1 MDTNST
7 EWRKEA
13 IKEYKARKP
22 QRGTFA
28 VRCRPTGL
36 VWVGASPSLATVQNS
51 VWFGLRHGAY
61 QDKALQSA
69 WNTHGEA
76 AFEYEILESL
86 DDDVHPLAIKDLL
99 KEQKIQWA
107 ERLGATMLL

>member
-7 EWRKEA
+7 EWRKDA

-22 QRGTFA
+22 QRGAFA
-28 VRCRPTGL
+28 VRCKPTGL
-36 VWVGASPSLATVQNS
+36 VWVGASPSLATMQNS

-61 QDKALQSA
+61 HNKALQSA
-69 WNTHGEA
+69 WNTYGEA
-76 AFEYEILESL
+76 AFEYEILEKLS
-86 DDDVHPLAIKDLL
+86 DDVSPLAIKDLL

-107 ERLGATMLL
+107 GRLGAATLL